1 MPPFYSRPHRLYL
14 CRFETTTA
22 AAGVRTWPPP
32 TFQFTVVTPSW
43 SSSSTRKRSRATWVL
58 APACWLHGEGR
69 PMCSAEQ
76 PLLQQ
81 LQHQHACFSARR
93 PKVPPPRRCCRCC
106 CCCCAAGGPQE
117 PQPALAGR
125 QVRLLQGA
133 VAEGGGGGGGG
144 GVARLQ
150 LGAAG
155 CCTAGCSCGVQRYSG
170 GCSSQTCC
178 PPASSHPHP
187 PPPLRRP
194 TYLQPP
200 PRPPSLPFLLLSP
213 PYLTGAHPVQAGD
226 QGVGP
231 RHLQLQ

>member
-1 MPPFYSRPHRLYL
+1 MPPFHSRPHRLYL

-133 VAEGGGGGGGG
+133 VAEGVAA
-144 GVARLQ
+144 GVAAGWRGCSWVQ
-150 LGAAG
+150 PGAAQRVAAAG
-155 CCTAGCSCGVQRYSG
+155 CSVTAEGAARRR
-170 GCSSQTCC
+170 
-178 PPASSHPHP
+178 AARPHP
-187 PPPLRRP
+187 RTRTHLLHSAALLTFSRLPALPPCPSSSSPLP
-194 TYLQPP
+194 T
-200 PRPPSLPFLLLSP
+200 
-213 PYLTGAHPVQAGD
+213 
-226 QGVGP
+226 
-231 RHLQLQ
+231 